1 VESSDPLT
9 GSVASL
15 EAPSAS
21 PAPAPGSSLPPGP
34 RMPAWMQTSRWM
46 FRPTQFMEHCRERY
60 GRLFTLRLGPG
71 QAVIMVAEPRLA
83 KKVMAGDAAVFRA
96 GDTNGIFRPV
106 VGSNSIL
113 LLDGDAHMR
122 QRKILLPSMG
132 AAHAAQFAEAV
143 REIAQ
148 KRLSGWEVGQRLNMQ
163 EEMEAISFD
172 SIMRVVFGEH
182 SDDTHPELRSL
193 IPEMMDRCD
202 SPFTLMPWF
211 RRELAGSSPFGRL
224 MRTLDEIDSLL
235 FEIIAQRRVDPMTQF
250 REDVVSLL
258 LRASH
263 EDGTPLSDREVR
275 DEVLTM
281 IMAGY
286 ETTTSG
292 CAWAIERLMRSPEQ
306 LARLTAE
313 VETGS
318 DSGYLNAVVKETLRA
333 RPVVPVVA
341 RHLAADVEL
350 DGYEIP
356 AGSTLMVSIYLIHND
371 EAIYPAPDEFRPERF
386 LDHTHEEGAWIPFG
400 GGVRR
405 CLGARFAEL
414 EMKVVLAQVLASA
427 RLEPAGRRAE
437 GTKRKRFTLAPEHGA
452 AAVVAQLVPAESK
465 LGTRRFRRQAFP
477 AARGSAGHAR

>member
-1 VESSDPLT
+1 
-9 GSVASL
+9 
-15 EAPSAS
+15 
-21 PAPAPGSSLPPGP
+21 
-34 RMPAWMQTSRWM
+34 MPAWMQTSRWM
-46 FRPTQFMEHCRERY
+46 FRPTQFMDHCRQRY
-60 GRLFTLRLGPG
+60 GPLFTLRLGPG
-71 QAVIMVAEPRLA
+71 QAVIMVAEPQLA
-83 KKVMAGDAAVFRA
+83 RKVMAGDASVFRA
-96 GDTNGIFRPV
+96 GDTNGLFRPV

-113 LLDGDAHMR
+113 LLDGDAHIR
-122 QRKILLPSMG
+122 QRKILLPGMG
-132 AAHAAQFAEAV
+132 AAHAAQFVEEV
-143 REIAQ
+143 REITQ
-148 KRLSGWEVGQRLNMQ
+148 THLSRWKVGQRLNIQ
-163 EEMEAISFD
+163 DEMEAISFD

-182 SDDTHPELRSL
+182 SEGTHPELRRL

-211 RRELAGSSPFGRL
+211 RRELGGSTPFARL

-235 FEIIAQRRVDPMTQF
+235 FEIIAQRRLDPMTQF

-258 LRASH
+258 LRAEH
-263 EDGTPLSDREVR
+263 EDGTALNDREVR

-292 CAWAIERLMRSPEQ
+292 CAWAIERLLRSPEA

-313 VETGS
+313 VEAGT
-318 DSGYLNAVVKETLRA
+318 DSGYMNAVVKESLRA

-341 RHLAADVEL
+341 RHLRADVEL
-350 DGYEIP
+350 DGYTIP

-371 EAIYPAPDEFRPERF
+371 PSHYPEPEKFRPERF
-386 LDHTHEEGAWIPFG
+386 LDRAHDGGAWIPFG

-427 RLEPAGRRAE
+427 RLKPVGRGDE
-437 GTKRKRFTLAPEHGA
+437 GVKRKRFTLAPERGA
-452 AAVVAQLVPAESK
+452 AAVVDELVPAEST

-477 AARGSAGHAR
+477 VLSRQH